1 MSKYDKDH
9 YKNNQNEWWWNHI
22 SVEEKI
28 EQGMVWQTDYLQET
42 LEKLEEKAENQRDID
57 KINEELDILYGKIH
71 HYQTFQTAPER
82 HHTEISLFETLLNFI
97 FAFVGIALYVG
108 FIWLLVKA
116 FAYIVNSLA
125 STEIGKLIIR
135 FFLV

>member
-1 MSKYDKDH
+1 MSESDKDH
-9 YKNNQNEWWWNHI
+9 K
-22 SVEEKI
+22 
-28 EQGMVWQTDYLQET
+28 
-42 LEKLEEKAENQRDID
+42 
-57 KINEELDILYGKIH
+57 
-71 HYQTFQTAPER
+71 
-82 HHTEISLFETLLNFI
+82 EISLFETLLNFI